1 MKVEMVIGVAAC
13 FLFGGCMRNDVPAEI
28 EEAIQALQD
37 AYMSNDR
44 DVVQAAPKK
53 FGELDGKISSIEDP
67 QVRRASYWR
76 CIDKILSINPEKIDL
91 AYRGLYLCDVVKSG
105 LLSLADS
112 MECKGASKEESWE
125 ARFRLLSYVR
135 KHIRKLRASI
145 RMPKGVERRGTG
157 FDVKDAG
164 AFERYM
170 ETVEGFNYAAGEY
183 EMHVRM
189 MEADSFCRDIRD
201 LPVDMKTRLQK
212 RFEDFLGRPMRTLE
226 QCRRDHKN
234 KTATEF
240 PFLSLSEM

>member
-1 MKVEMVIGVAAC
+1 MKARMVIGVAGC
-13 FLFGGCMRNDVPAEI
+13 VLFVGCMRDVVPPEI
-28 EEAIQALQD
+28 NEAIQALQD

-67 QVRRASYWR
+67 QARLASYWR
-76 CIDKILSINPEKIDL
+76 SIDKILSIDPEKIDL

-112 MECKGASKEESWE
+112 MECKGASKEEAWE
-125 ARFRLLSYVR
+125 ARFKLLSYAR

-145 RMPKGVERRGTG
+145 QRPKGVERRGTG

-170 ETVEGFNYAAGEY
+170 ETRAGYNYAAGAY
-183 EMHVRM
+183 ETHVRM
-189 MEADSFCRDIRD
+189 MEAYSFCHDIKD
-201 LPVDMKTRLQK
+201 LPVDTKTRLRK

-240 PFLSLSEM
+240 PFLSLSEK